1 MYVVSLKRAADRE
14 LERLPT
20 QVHERIVERLL
31 TLKEDPRPVGLR
43 KLGGREGYQIRSG
56 NYRVL
61 YLIDDKRKVV
71 EILSVAHHRDV
82 YR

>member
-20 QVHERIVERLL
+20 QVHDRIVERLL
-31 TLKEDPRPVGLR
+31 TLKEDPRPVGVR
-43 KLGGREGYQIRSG
+43 KLRGREGYRIRSG
-56 NYRVL
+56 NCRVL

>member
-1 MYVVSLKRAADRE
+1 MYVVSLKRAAERE

-31 TLKEDPRPVGLR
+31 TLKEDPQPVGVR
-43 KLGGREGYQIRSG
+43 KLRGREGYRIRSG
-56 NYRVL
+56 NCRVL

>member
-20 QVHERIVERLL
+20 QVHDRIVERLL
-31 TLKEDPRPVGLR
+31 TLKEDPQTVGVR
-43 KLGGREGYQIRSG
+43 KLRGREGYRIRSG
-56 NYRVL
+56 NCRVL

>member
-1 MYVVSLKRAADRE
+1 MYVVSLKRAAERE

-31 TLKEDPRPVGLR
+31 TLKEDPRPVGVR
-43 KLGGREGYQIRSG
+43 KLRGREGYRIRSG
-56 NYRVL
+56 NCRVL

>member
-31 TLKEDPRPVGLR
+31 TLKEDPQPVGVRQLR
-43 KLGGREGYQIRSG
+43 
-56 NYRVL
+56 
-61 YLIDDKRKVV
+61 D
-71 EILSVAHHRDV
+71 
-82 YR
+82 

>member
-1 MYVVSLKRAADRE
+1 MYVVSLKRSAERE

-20 QVHERIVERLL
+20 QVHDRIVERLL
-31 TLKEDPRPVGLR
+31 TLKEDPRPVGVR
-43 KLGGREGYQIRSG
+43 KLRGREGYRIRSG

-71 EILSVAHHRDV
+71 EILSVAHRRDV